1 MASKE
6 ILKAACKATGTS
18 QNDGAK
24 KIGFTKQQLSSK
36 IIRGTLRADEFLNFL
51 DAIGIDVEFRVRE
64 TGKVVKVNV
73 AGMGERVQRM
83 VDKVNYD
90 TAASDALANNF
101 YADGVNKFT
110 DGKAMELYV
119 DKAGRYFFAEY
130 SDWEG
135 VKDRITP
142 VTASVAAAF
151 IAKYGTEIQKK
162 PIG

>member
-1 MASKE
+1 MSSKE

-36 IIRGTLRADEFLNFL
+36 IVRGTLRADEFLNFL
-51 DAIGIDVEFRVRE
+51 DAVGIDVEFRVRE
-64 TGKVVKVNV
+64 TGKVIKIRVP
-73 AGMGERVQRM
+73 GMGQRVRCM
-83 VDKVNYD
+83 VDKVIYD

-101 YADGVNKFT
+101 YADGVNMFT
-110 DGKAMELYV
+110 DGKAMELYI
-119 DKAGRYFFAEY
+119 DKEGRYFFAEY

-142 VTASVAAAF
+142 VSAGVAAAF
-151 IAKYGTEIQKK
+151 IEKYGHEIQKQ